1 MKVLLTILIMI
12 SSTVWSQDAAKEIF
26 DASSQVLSGDKAALK
41 TLYELS
47 LDSKNEKLRPQL
59 VHAVT
64 LLMLVHSPANTK
76 KYIQTVQ
83 KQYQDKTLFKFL
95 EYPPLRVECAD
106 CKGYG
111 NTHVEC
117 RRCKD
122 GNCRNCK
129 GEGVITYGNGKS
141 RKENGCSTCK
151 ATGYCSYCK
160 GTKNLSSKC
169 RTCRTSGFAFNAKA
183 AGSESKKILSV
194 LMTKAAEIDTSL
206 EIESD
211 PELMKQYSEMQT
223 TGEKWLASVKQKQ
236 SDWPEMEKK
245 RFAAM
250 KKKKKKAP
258 GLVTMV
264 EEEVVETYEEGGS
277 TPTLDRIC
285 LEISEYLK
293 GQERKSKQNIL
304 VKVYGQF
311 LSDLPTV
318 HIVVTD
324 EFVNSAYDYKQRAA
338 DGFFRFT
345 LLRAQRNGYDEIG
358 FKLLNN
364 AGEQIGGI
372 KDNEFVLNK

>member
-1 MKVLLTILIMI
+1 MKFLFTVFLIL

-26 DASSQVLSGDKAALK
+26 NTSNQILGGDNGALK
-41 TLYELS
+41 TLYEHS
-47 LDSKNEKLRPQL
+47 LDAKNEKLRPQL

-64 LLMLVHSPANTK
+64 LLMLIHSPANTK

-83 KQYQDKTLFKFL
+83 KQYQDKNLFKFL
-95 EYPPLRVECAD
+95 ECPPLRVECAD

-111 NTHVEC
+111 NAHTEC

-129 GEGVITYGNGKS
+129 GEGVIVYGNGKS
-141 RKENGCSTCK
+141 RKENDCSTCK
-151 ATGYCSYCK
+151 ATGYCTYCK
-160 GTKNLSSKC
+160 GTKKLSTKC
-169 RTCRTSGFAFNAKA
+169 RTCRASGVVFDAKA

-194 LMTKAAEIDTSL
+194 LMTKAAEIDSSL
-206 EIESD
+206 ENKADS
-211 PELMKQYSEMQT
+211 ELMKQYSEMLSS
-223 TGEKWLASVKQKQ
+223 GEKWIASVKQKQ

-245 RFAAM
+245 RFDAV
-250 KKKKKKAP
+250 KKKKKQAP

-293 GQERKSKQNIL
+293 GQERKSKQSIL

-311 LSDLPTV
+311 LSDTPTI

-324 EFVNSAYDYKQRAA
+324 DFVKFGYDYKQRAA